1 MLDRVG
7 VKDFDSIGWSKAV
20 ASAALD
26 LIPSRRLLFSYLAHP
41 ALAEENN
48 CLDGYDY
55 HVHDGQ
61 VHLSM
66 EKFTIFKSF
75 RLALVEYLHKALFRH
90 QSSIRNIRTTNK
102 FIDGGGRHWL
112 C

>member
-26 LIPSRRLLFSYLAHP
+26 LIPSRGRRLLFLHP

-75 RLALVEYLHKALFRH
+75 RDWPWWNICIRH
-90 QSSIRNIRTTNK
+90 YSDTNPASATSAP
-102 FIDGGGRHWL
+102 L
-112 C
+112 TNS